1 MNKIHIQ
8 SITKKYTV
16 YFQKNT
22 QFLSELANYPYSL
35 FIIDKNVSKYH
46 PNIETQILSS
56 SHSKT
61 ITLSVNEYKKT
72 LRTAIYLYDKIM
84 QFSHK
89 RNTYLISLGGGI
101 LQDLCGFIAS
111 TLYRGIP
118 WIIIPTTLLSQ
129 ADSCIG
135 GKNALNHQK
144 YKNMIG
150 TFYPPDQVHV
160 YPYFL
165 STLTP
170 KNYYSGLGE
179 IAKAHIMHSEQATQQ
194 LIQQLPKLAHRD
206 TTTLQNAIQLSLKLK
221 KTYIEKDELDLG
233 PRNMLNYGH
242 CFGHAIETTTNYRI
256 PHGQAVILG
265 IILSNLYAKNIGKLL
280 PSKEQYIRTHLLL
293 PLLQKHTYTIP
304 IQPTV
309 DAMKQD
315 KKNTGNGL
323 SLIIL
328 QNNHELLKTTISPD
342 IATQLL
348 QQLPSLISPSI

>member
-1 MNKIHIQ
+1 
-8 SITKKYTV
+8 
-16 YFQKNT
+16 
-22 QFLSELANYPYSL
+22 
-35 FIIDKNVSKYH
+35 
-46 PNIETQILSS
+46 
-56 SHSKT
+56 
-61 ITLSVNEYKKT
+61 
-72 LRTAIYLYDKIM
+72 M

-293 PLLQKHTYTIP
+293 PFLQNIP
-304 IQPTV
+304 IRFLYNQ
-309 DAMKQD
+309 
-315 KKNTGNGL
+315 L
-323 SLIIL
+323 SMY
-328 QNNHELLKTTISPD
+328 ETR
-342 IATQLL
+342 
-348 QQLPSLISPSI
+348 